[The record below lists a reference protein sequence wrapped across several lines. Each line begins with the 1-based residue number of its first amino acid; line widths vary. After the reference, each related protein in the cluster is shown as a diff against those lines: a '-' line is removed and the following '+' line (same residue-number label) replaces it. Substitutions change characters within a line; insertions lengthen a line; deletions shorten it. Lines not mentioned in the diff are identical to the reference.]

1 MSQEDY
7 MFLKL
12 FKVIWEYKIWIWIFC
27 NKINN
32 FFFLSSNFN
41 LFNFIYFNR
50 WNNLNIFGV

>member
-32 FFFLSSNFN
+32 FFFLVQI
-41 LFNFIYFNR
+41 LIYSI
-50 WNNLNIFGV
+50 LYILIDGTI